1 MVFAVVTVTSVY
13 LYDTQHCFPLAKFRG
28 LHYAPINDVAWS
40 GDGRVLVLCSSDGY
54 LSFVRFKAG
63 ALGEPLPTDKV
74 PDVVK
79 LARPGA
85 YDVSHLKTI
94 ALPSQA
100 TSITTATT
108 SPTSQDKVEE
118 MTSPSAEPLTA
129 VATSTETATS
139 NTTKKRK
146 RIQPEVVKAETE
158 VVTSQES
165 QSPKK
170 AKTQPS
176 QPSDESNAEN
186 SLSNSLTEMTS
197 EAQ

>member
-85 YDVSHLKTI
+85 YDVSHLKTF
-94 ALPSQA
+94 APPPQT
-100 TSITTATT
+100 TSITTSTT
-108 SPTSQDKVEE
+108 SQEKVDEV
-118 MTSPSAEPLTA
+118 TSPAAEPLTA
-129 VATSTETATS
+129 VTTSTETATS

-146 RIQPEVVKAETE
+146 RIQPEVIKAETE
-158 VVTSQES
+158 VVMSQES

-170 AKTQPS
+170 AKTQPF
-176 QPSDESNAEN
+176 QPSNEINAEN
-186 SLSNSLTEMTS
+186 SVSNSLTEMTS